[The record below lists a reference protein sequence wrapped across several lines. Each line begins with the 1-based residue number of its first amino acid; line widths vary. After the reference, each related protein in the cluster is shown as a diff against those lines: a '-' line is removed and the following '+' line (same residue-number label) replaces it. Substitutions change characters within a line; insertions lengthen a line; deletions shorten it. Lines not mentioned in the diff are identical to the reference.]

1 MTITPLDTDRF
12 AAIYDEHSPAA
23 LGLARRML
31 ADRGSAEDVVQ
42 DAFLSLWRSDGY
54 DAGRG
59 ALRTYLLTIVRNR
72 AVDFL
77 RRQHARPGERDAV
90 ELAAHGEAPD
100 RTDLVAEERAAARV
114 IRAALADLPAAQR
127 QAIELAYF
135 GGLTQSEVAARLGE
149 PLGTVKS
156 RMRIGL
162 ERLRVAIEPT
172 GWA

>member
-1 MTITPLDTDRF
+1 MTIIQPDLTRF
-12 AAIYDEHSPAA
+12 AAIYDEHAAAA

-31 ADRGSAEDVVQ
+31 ADRSSAEDVVQ

-54 DAGRG
+54 DPTRG
-59 ALRTYLLTIVRNR
+59 GIRTYLLTIVRNR
-72 AVDFL
+72 AIDHM
-77 RRQHARPGERDAV
+77 RRQHARPAERDAV
-90 ELAAHGEAPD
+90 ELASHGEAPD
-100 RTDLVAEERAAARV
+100 RTDLLVEERVAGRV
-114 IRAALADLPAAQR
+114 IRDALADLPAAQR

-135 GGLTQSEVAARLGE
+135 GGLSQSEVAARLGE

-162 ERLRVAIEPT
+162 ERLRIAIEPT